1 MLLQLWLHLKEM
13 FFLAQTITGVYIK
26 KVQKQV
32 NKNTV
37 NDNLSFTYW
46 LHDQSAVIPE
56 ACKKSAT
63 VTEVV
68 CWQ

>member
-37 NDNLSFTYW
+37 NDNLSFT
-46 LHDQSAVIPE
+46 H
-56 ACKKSAT
+56 
-63 VTEVV
+63 
-68 CWQ
+68 